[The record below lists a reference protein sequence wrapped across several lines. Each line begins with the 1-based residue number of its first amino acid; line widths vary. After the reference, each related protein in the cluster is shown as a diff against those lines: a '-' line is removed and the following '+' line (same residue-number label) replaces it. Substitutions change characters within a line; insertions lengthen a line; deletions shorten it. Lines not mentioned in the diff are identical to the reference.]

1 MSHKPTTV
9 WDEVQLTGSSFLLI
23 KGPVIHPRY
32 LRFTLIVVIQLV
44 YNFFFFFLTNVHLQI
59 SKLVNEVYHM
69 FNRHQYPFVAL
80 NISVASGEKYRK
92 LIL

>member
-1 MSHKPTTV
+1 MTLFPMQMGFFVFRFFFKWSIKGSSFVYTCIQGSLAMSHKPTTV

-44 YNFFFFFLTNVHLQI
+44 YNIYIYFFFSH
-59 SKLVNEVYHM
+59 
-69 FNRHQYPFVAL
+69 
-80 NISVASGEKYRK
+80 
-92 LIL
+92 